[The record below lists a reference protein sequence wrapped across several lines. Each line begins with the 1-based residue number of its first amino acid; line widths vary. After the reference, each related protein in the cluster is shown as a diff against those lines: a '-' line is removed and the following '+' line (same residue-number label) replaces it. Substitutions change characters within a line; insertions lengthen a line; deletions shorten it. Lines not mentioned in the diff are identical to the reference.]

1 MADSDTSTSAGTTEA
16 PADDAL
22 IKMISTVNTD
32 GISAVYASGFVLTL
46 ACWALGAKIGIVISA
61 IRKL

>member
-1 MADSDTSTSAGTTEA
+1 MADSDTSTSATTET
-16 PADDAL
+16 PSNDGL
-22 IKMISTVNTD
+22 MQMISAVNPE